1 MLITINKKSY
11 DSDDYTGKTDLLLE
25 NICCEFLNDDRFNF
39 MDRLEFTFCYMI
51 KIMEYITQ
59 NNYNPPYDF
68 NELKND
74 RDKLELVIE
83 QYKLTKYMV
92 SGGPIAKK
100 DYVKYLEDLEQYEVF
115 SKDKAI
121 MTMIDYKIARFS
133 NEIFEEMGVKIID
146 RLDNGAVIL
155 QDMGLYKN

>member
-11 DSDDYTGKTDLLLE
+11 DSDDYKGKTDLLLE
-25 NICCEFLNDDRFNF
+25 NICYELLNDDRFNF
-39 MDRLEFTFCYMI
+39 MDRLEFTFGYMV
-51 KIMEYITQ
+51 KIMKYITQ
-59 NNYNPPYDF
+59 DNYNPPYNF

-83 QYKLTKYMV
+83 QYKFIKYLLTGNKESYE
-92 SGGPIAKK
+92 
-100 DYVKYLEDLEQYEVF
+100 KYLEQLEQYEVF

-121 MTMIDYKIARFS
+121 MTMIDYKLARFS
-133 NEIFEEMGVKIID
+133 DEIFQEMGVKIID